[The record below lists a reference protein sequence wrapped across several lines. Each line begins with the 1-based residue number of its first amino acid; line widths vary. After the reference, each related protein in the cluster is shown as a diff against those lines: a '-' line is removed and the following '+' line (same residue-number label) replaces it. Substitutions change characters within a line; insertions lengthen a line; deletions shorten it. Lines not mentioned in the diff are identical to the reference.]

1 MARRTFKIPSE
12 VTKSQVQTQEEK
24 FDDVISSLNSIQ
36 AKQKTSAPK
45 SFSSAIPI
53 LPIVFGTTIIAIVIV
68 ALLGIGGFSF
78 NNPGINP
85 ETATISDSLNFPIE
99 LLNRTTV
106 SLSDYSGN
114 PIILDFMATW
124 CIPCET
130 QLEHLKSI
138 KSSYPNVIIISI
150 SVDLASDSIEKL
162 SNYATS
168 HGMTWTV
175 GRDINQKGAQI
186 YNTVSIPTLVFINS
200 EGKLKARGVGVQS
213 YETLVSWIT
222 QG

>member
-1 MARRTFKIPSE
+1 MARRTFKIPSGVAKDE
-12 VTKSQVQTQEEK
+12 NQTHEEK
-24 FDDVISSLNSIQ
+24 FDDIMASLDSIQ
-36 AKQKTSAPK
+36 IKQKASAPQQ
-45 SFSSAIPI
+45 SSSPIPI
-53 LPIVFGTTIIAIVIV
+53 LPIVFGTTIIAIVII

-78 NNPGINP
+78 TNSGINS

-99 LLNRTTV
+99 LLNGTTV

-130 QLEHLKSI
+130 QVEYLKQI
-138 KSSYPNVIIISI
+138 KSSYSNIIIISI
-150 SVDLASDSIEKL
+150 SIDLASDSVEKL
-162 SNYATS
+162 SNYAIS
-168 HGMTWTV
+168 HTMTWIL
-175 GRDINQKGAQI
+175 GRDINQEGAQI

-213 YETLVSWIT
+213 YQTLVSWIN